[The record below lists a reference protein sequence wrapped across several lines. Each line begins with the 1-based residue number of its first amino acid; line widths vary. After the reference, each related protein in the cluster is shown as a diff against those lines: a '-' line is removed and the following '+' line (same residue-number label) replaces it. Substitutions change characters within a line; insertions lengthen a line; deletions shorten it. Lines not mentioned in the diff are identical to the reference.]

1 MSSGTQ
7 PPHYDSNVDF
17 LNFLSTGQ
25 SSRICKNDPAAAL
38 RGHRESGNFKFSG
51 LLLIHLYLH
60 GWQGWPSG
68 ESTCRP
74 SMWPRFNFC
83 TQRHMWIGFV
93 GSLFCSERVSPGT
106 PVFSSHQKPTFDLI

>member
-7 PPHYDSNVDF
+7 PPHYDSDVDF
-17 LNFLSTGQ
+17 LNFLFTGQ

-68 ESTCRP
+68 EHLPSTNVAQV
-74 SMWPRFNFC
+74 RFL
-83 TQRHMWIGFV
+83 H
-93 GSLFCSERVSPGT
+93 SVSYLDW
-106 PVFSSHQKPTFDLI
+106 VCWFSILL